1 MWLCNNVHSH
11 ATRFYFSFKEKAK
24 CFEDQYSKY
33 SYPDLK
39 LRVDGNLTLGE
50 NIADNGGIWAAYK
63 AYSEDINSNSEIQN
77 VKCIYV
83 IQNLGSNV
91 MEGSSSFL
99 VSTSLQ
105 SRCFG
110 SVQASCNVA
119 NTKTRHWLSF

>member
-1 MWLCNNVHSH
+1 M
-11 ATRFYFSFKEKAK
+11 
-24 CFEDQYSKY
+24 
-33 SYPDLK
+33 
-39 LRVDGNLTLGE
+39 RVDGNLTLGE
-50 NIADNGGIWAAYK
+50 NIADNGGIRAAYK
-63 AYSEDINSNSEIQN
+63 AYSEDINSEIQN

-83 IQNLGSNV
+83 IQKLGSNV